1 MKTAS
6 IVVLAL
12 VLCGLLYLQFVKKI
26 SGIKVI
32 KTSTDELPPEM
43 LGKPVVSIVQK
54 DDGTFLVQNMDED
67 VLFGYICQDAKMEA
81 RILVSILM
89 NIPSDKREMFVREV
103 LASTNKLEELE
114 KLKSKIEK

>member
-1 MKTAS
+1 M
-6 IVVLAL
+6 L
-12 VLCGLLYLQFVKKI
+12 VLILCALLYLQFVKKI
-26 SGIKVI
+26 SSIKVI

-54 DDGTFLVQNMDED
+54 DDGTFLVQDMDED

-81 RILVSILM
+81 RLLVSILM
-89 NIPSDKREMFVREV
+89 NIPGDKREMFVREV

-114 KLKSKIEK
+114 RLNNVIDK